1 MRIEPLAYLSRA
13 IDAALE
19 AVMVPAVILLAAVLV
34 IAATVEIRARWRR
47 GGPQAT
53 TTMATAS
60 RRGNRARGAEA

>member
-1 MRIEPLAYLSRA
+1 MSIDPLVHVSRA

-19 AVMVPAVILLAAVLV
+19 AVMVPAVILLAVVLV

-47 GGPQAT
+47 GLPRAVAK
-53 TTMATAS
+53 MPTAP

>member
-1 MRIEPLAYLSRA
+1 MRIDPLVYVSRA

-34 IAATVEIRARWRR
+34 IAATMEIRARWRR
-47 GGPQAT
+47 GGSQAAT
-53 TTMATAS
+53 TMPTAA